1 MLSISIPPVWNTLPV
16 IVETPTTTKL
26 FVSNVPSTLKPS
38 IRVCAL
44 LTLSKNKLTAPFPIA
59 VIASSLP

>member
-1 MLSISIPPVWNTLPV
+1 MLSISIPPVLNTLPV

-44 LTLSKNKLTAPFPIA
+44 TTLSKNKLTAPSPTA

>member
-26 FVSNVPSTLKPS
+26 SVSNVPVTLKPS
-38 IRVCAL
+38 TRVCAL
-44 LTLSKNKLTAPFPIA
+44 FAPSKNKLTAPSPIA